1 MRVYRSKFSYEDY
14 RVNKRCFKR
23 FMEKDDIIMKRSS
36 RFQKLPE
43 VIELTNNAM
52 LLRKKRQK
60 KTAGYS
66 SFSEDSPV
74 KRRCQLGD
82 STTEEDEE

>member
-43 VIELTNNAM
+43 VIEVTNNM
-52 LLRKKRQK
+52 LLRKKRKK
-60 KTAGYS
+60 KTGYS

-82 STTEEDEE
+82 STTEEDED